1 MILTDTEQAVYAME
15 ASDLAGSI
23 LEDLK
28 VSQRDGDIA
37 MDRWQYG
44 MTYKELAE
52 DYDVSKQRIQQILA
66 KVERKLMLRLR
77 ALA

>member
-1 MILTDTEQAVYAME
+1 MILTDTEQAVYANE